1 MIDKTQIRKVVQDII
16 KDMFSSGELSGE
28 LPLQNKNISNLK
40 QTRGNTRGIPG
51 VSRNRPGIDVAHPG
65 NMIQYDHFTNQ
76 HDKEKRQ
83 QRANTIHNVPTV
95 QPTNKKAAG
104 NHIKLRK

>member
-1 MIDKTQIRKVVQDII
+1 MIDKAQIRKVVQDII
-16 KDMFSSGELSGE
+16 KDMFGSGE
-28 LPLQNKNISNLK
+28 LPLKNKNVSNPK
-40 QTRGNTRGIPG
+40 QTRGNTGGIPG
-51 VSRNRPGIDVAHPG
+51 VRRNRPGIDVAHPG
-65 NMIQYDHFTNQ
+65 NMVQYDRFTNQ

-95 QPTNKKAAG
+95 QPTDKKVAG